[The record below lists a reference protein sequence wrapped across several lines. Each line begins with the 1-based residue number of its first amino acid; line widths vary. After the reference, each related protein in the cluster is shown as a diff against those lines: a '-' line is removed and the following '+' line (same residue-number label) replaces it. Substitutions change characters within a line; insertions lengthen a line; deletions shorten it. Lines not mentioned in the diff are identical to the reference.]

1 MSVEPGTSRHTPD
14 RTVLWIGL
22 IVFVLFAVPIVAMQ
36 FTSEVDWN
44 AADFLVWGVL
54 LLGAAGAFL
63 WARRR
68 LPRSKWWGAGAVIVA
83 LFLYVWAELAVGI
96 FTDLGS

>member
-14 RTVLWIGL
+14 RTVFWIAL
-22 IVFVLFAVPIVAMQ
+22 IVFVLFTLPIVAMQ
-36 FTSEVDWN
+36 FTSEVDWS
-44 AADFLVWGVL
+44 ATDFLVWGVL
-54 LLGAAGAFL
+54 LLGAGSAFL

-68 LPRSKWWGAGAVIVA
+68 LPRSRWWVAGAVIVA